1 MMRRLLAFASVIV
14 MLSASFVLSASN
26 RGNISYSDVDAIL
39 SRLDKELMQ
48 SDAYKNIRQHRID
61 SIAALLQSPSDFR
74 HLGELAAEYTS
85 FNNDSAL
92 VNYSRAYTSAMECGN
107 DSVATLFRIRRAA
120 LLPLGGFMWQGEKEL
135 LAVDTTRLSTGGL
148 CEYYSC
154 GRQMY
159 SYLSSFY
166 SSFPQMHL
174 RYDSLAMDA
183 QLRLL
188 SHLPS
193 HSPLYLLNSGER
205 SYLLGNYG
213 AAQAMLHE
221 LISTIP
227 EDDNLYARAAHI
239 LSSVAERQ
247 HRETDHIYYLALS
260 AIADIKG
267 ATLEITAL
275 QDLGAS
281 MHNYGRVDRA
291 HRYLYQALR
300 NAVECHAE
308 TRMLA
313 VSEAVP
319 LIQSVH
325 EAELAASRRR
335 IYLVMIVMALL
346 MVYLVVSLYLRWK
359 HIRKM
364 RLLQDHLRQ
373 TNRIK
378 EVYMKQ
384 FLNLCS
390 VYMDKLN
397 QFCSLAE
404 RKISTGHVDELYRLT
419 KSGKLIE
426 NQSKDF
432 YEVYDNAFIHIHPD
446 FVVKVN
452 ELLRPESRIE
462 LADGEILNTDLRILS
477 LLRLGI
483 TESQRIAQILNYSVN
498 TVYAYRNRLRNRA
511 IDRDTFESAV
521 ASL

>member
-1 MMRRLLAFASVIV
+1 MLKGRAVVVLIVTLLAPAVLFA
-14 MLSASFVLSASN
+14 AGH
-26 RGNISYSDVDAIL
+26 GNVSYSDVDAIL
-39 SRLDKELMQ
+39 LRLDKELKQ
-48 SDAYKNIRQHRID
+48 SDSYKQIRQRRID
-61 SIAALLQSPSDFR
+61 SIAALVNSPSDYGL
-74 HLGELAAEYTS
+74 LGELAAEYTS

-92 VNYSRAYTSAMECGN
+92 VNYSRAYDAAKEHGN
-107 DSVATLFRIRRAA
+107 DSLATLLRIRRAA
-120 LLPLGGFMWQGEKEL
+120 LLPLGGFMWQGEKEFL
-135 LAVDTTRLSTGGL
+135 SVDTTHLSTRDL
-148 CEYYSC
+148 CEYYSS

-166 SSFPQMHL
+166 SAFPQMHL
-174 RYDSLAMDA
+174 RCDSLAMDA

-188 SHLPS
+188 THLPS
-193 HSPLYLLNSGER
+193 DSPLYLLNSGER
-205 SYLLGNYG
+205 NYLLGHFA

-221 LISTIP
+221 LLSIIP
-227 EDDNLYARAAHI
+227 EDNNLYARAAHI
-239 LSSVAERQ
+239 LSSVAARQ
-247 HRETDHIYYLALS
+247 HHETDHIYYLALS

-281 MHNYGRVDRA
+281 MYSYGRVDRA

-313 VSEAVP
+313 VSEVVP

-335 IYLVMIVMALL
+335 IYLVMTVMALL
-346 MVYLVVSLYLRWK
+346 MVFLLVSLYLRWK
-359 HIRKM
+359 HIHKM
-364 RLLQDHLRQ
+364 HLLQDHLRQ

-378 EVYMKQ
+378 EVYMTQ

-432 YEVYDNAFIHIHPD
+432 YDVYDNAFIHIHPD
-446 FVVKVN
+446 FVERVN
-452 ELLRPESRIE
+452 ELLRPECRIE
-462 LADGEILNTDLRILS
+462 LAEGELLNTDLRILS

-511 IDRDTFESAV
+511 INRDTFESDV
-521 ASL
+521 TQL